1 VGQLSGRIEGAIRL
15 KTAKVGQPP
24 VIPVVSVICLRQ
36 WSIFHSGDPALG
48 VECGPTKLYPAL
60 VHKGQ
65 NMRSV
70 MCLLGALCLSAST
83 ICAQGQPSLS
93 PAQQEVVDAHRAR
106 VEAGERRD
114 YATWSRYVADDCIY
128 STDDGDID
136 TNVKAHTVERWKLP
150 LEYDHGVNPRDYV
163 VHVYANTAVMNFRVT
178 AHEQFTDADIISEQR
193 YTETYIKQNGI
204 WVLIARQWGN
214 LPVNFRKP
222 VAVDT
227 SVYKDYVGQYQW
239 RPLDDV
245 DTIALKDGKLWSEF
259 GKDKDEDEYLPLGP
273 ETFIVKSDLGSVTFV
288 RDAQGHVTGYTYNRN
303 DGQEIH
309 VKKIK

>member
-1 VGQLSGRIEGAIRL
+1 
-15 KTAKVGQPP
+15 
-24 VIPVVSVICLRQ
+24 
-36 WSIFHSGDPALG
+36 
-48 VECGPTKLYPAL
+48 
-60 VHKGQ
+60 
-65 NMRSV
+65 MRFV
-70 MCLLGALCLSAST
+70 MCLLATLCLSAST
-83 ICAQGQPSLS
+83 ICAQDPVKLS

-150 LEYDHGVNPRDYV
+150 VEYDHGVNPRDYA
-163 VHVYANTAVMNFRVT
+163 VHLYGNTAVMNFRVT
-178 AHEQFTDADIISEQR
+178 VHEQFTDADIISEQR
-193 YTETYIKQNGI
+193 YTEIYIKQNGI

-222 VAVDT
+222 VLLDT
-227 SVYKDYVGQYQW
+227 GKYKDYVGQYQW
-239 RPLDDV
+239 RPGDDV
-245 DTIALKDGKLWSEF
+245 ETVSLRDGRLWTQQ
-259 GKDKDEDEYLPLGP
+259 GKDEDEYLPGGAD
-273 ETFIVKSDLGSVTFV
+273 TFFIRSDLGTFAFS
-288 RDAQGHVTGYTYNRN
+288 RNAQGHVVGYTYHRN